1 MILYGKAPVKT
12 AARTRID
19 PETVDFLAERLV
31 EVFLVGHIR
40 RIDDQLEQGNIDV
53 IGAGCDLC
61 PSLDE
66 IEELEQFVGMLLE
79 VPDPALAI
87 ETFTEFYRYP
97 VE

>member
-1 MILYGKAPVKT
+1 LILYGKASVKT
-12 AARTRID
+12 AARTGID
-19 PETVDFLAERLV
+19 PEAVDFLVEGFV
-31 EVFLVGHIR
+31 EVFLVRHIR
-40 RIDDQLEQGNIDV
+40 RIDNQLEQGNIDV
-53 IGAGCDLC
+53 FGAGYDLS